1 MSGEPTRK
9 EFIMAKLT
17 GVTLSQ
23 VKGNGNA
30 GELKAK
36 IARNVVAIVGEKGV
50 VLVSN
55 NGDYQ
60 AMYQNDSVVDACL
73 EGLVDL
79 LESIPDNTE
88 ELLAKPYRVILP
100 KVIGGLA
107 TGSFI
112 DWIRTGKAVTSG
124 EDMPKERLET
134 YAHVMKLMSTR
145 YANVEL
151 VADRFASKQDRE
163 VIDPV
168 WKALKAEI
176 ANAIRGNSAILNG
189 TTSASKAPEM
199 SAEDKAKIA
208 QLRAEI
214 EELEDLLDDTDDE
227 VEEAKLQKKIDKKM
241 SRIARIKA
249 MNGTEEKAV
258 ESTETAEP
266 QVADELKGLF

>member
-1 MSGEPTRK
+1 
-9 EFIMAKLT
+9 MAKLS
-17 GVTLSQ
+17 GVTLSN
-23 VKGNGNA
+23 VMGNGN
-30 GELKAK
+30 GNELKAK
-36 IARNVVAIVGEKGV
+36 IARNIVGIAGEKGV

-124 EDMPKERLET
+124 EDMPKERLEA

-189 TTSASKAPEM
+189 TASASKPEM
-199 SAEDKAKIA
+199 SAEDKARVAELKAKLA
-208 QLRAEI
+208 QAED
-214 EELEDLLDDTDDE
+214 ELLDAEDE
-227 VEEAKLQKKIDKKM
+227 EVEAKLEKKIAKLQSM
-241 SRIARIKA
+241 IARTLA
-249 MNGTEEKAV
+249 NAGQSESEEKA
-258 ESTETAEP
+258 EQP
-266 QVADELKGLF
+266 KVASDIADLI

>member
-1 MSGEPTRK
+1 
-9 EFIMAKLT
+9 MAKLT

-50 VLVSN
+50 VLVAN

-124 EDMPKERLET
+124 EDMPKERLEA

-199 SAEDKAKIA
+199 SAEDKARLAELKAKLA
-208 QLRAEI
+208 QAED
-214 EELEDLLDDTDDE
+214 DLLDAEDE
-227 VEEAKLQKKIDKKM
+227 EVEAKLEKKIAKVQSM
-241 SRIARIKA
+241 IARTLA
-249 MNGTEEKAV
+249 NAGQSESEEKA
-258 ESTETAEP
+258 EQP
-266 QVADELKGLF
+266 KVASDIADLI

>member
-1 MSGEPTRK
+1 
-9 EFIMAKLT
+9 MAKLS
-17 GVTLSQ
+17 GVTLSN
-23 VKGNGNA
+23 VMGNGN
-30 GELKAK
+30 GNELKAK
-36 IARNVVAIVGEKGV
+36 IARNIVAIAGEKGV

-112 DWIRTGKAVTSG
+112 DWIRTGKTVTSG
-124 EDMPKERLET
+124 EDMPKERLEA

-176 ANAIRGNSAILNG
+176 ANAIRGNGVIASAKP
-189 TTSASKAPEM
+189 AVPEV
-199 SAEDKAKIA
+199 SAEDKARIA
-208 QLRAEI
+208 ELKAKLAKAED
-214 EELEDLLDDTDDE
+214 ELLDAEDE
-227 VEEAKLQKKIDKKM
+227 ETEAKLEKKIAKLQSM
-241 SRIARIKA
+241 LARTLSNAGQQIEA
-249 MNGTEEKAV
+249 EETSEA
-258 ESTETAEP
+258 

>member
-1 MSGEPTRK
+1 
-9 EFIMAKLT
+9 MAKLS
-17 GVTLSQ
+17 GVTLSN
-23 VKGNGNA
+23 VMGNGN
-30 GELKAK
+30 GNELKAK
-36 IARNVVAIVGEKGV
+36 IARNIIAIAGEKGV

-124 EDMPKERLET
+124 EDMPKERLEA

-249 MNGTEEKAV
+249 MNGTEEKAI

>member
-1 MSGEPTRK
+1 
-9 EFIMAKLT
+9 MAKLS
-17 GVTLSQ
+17 GVTLSN
-23 VKGNGNA
+23 VMGNGN
-30 GELKAK
+30 GNELKAK
-36 IARNVVAIVGEKGV
+36 IARNIIAIAGEKGV

-124 EDMPKERLET
+124 EDMPKERLEA

-151 VADRFASKQDRE
+151 VADRFARKQDRE

-189 TTSASKAPEM
+189 TASASKPEM
-199 SAEDKAKIA
+199 SDEDKAKIA

>member
-1 MSGEPTRK
+1 
-9 EFIMAKLT
+9 MAKLL
-17 GVTLSQ
+17 GVTLSN
-23 VKGNGNA
+23 VMGNGN
-30 GELKAK
+30 GNELKAK
-36 IARNVVAIVGEKGV
+36 IARNVVAIAGEKGV

-124 EDMPKERLET
+124 EDMPKERLEA

-189 TTSASKAPEM
+189 TASASKAPEM

-249 MNGTEEKAV
+249 MNGTEEKAI